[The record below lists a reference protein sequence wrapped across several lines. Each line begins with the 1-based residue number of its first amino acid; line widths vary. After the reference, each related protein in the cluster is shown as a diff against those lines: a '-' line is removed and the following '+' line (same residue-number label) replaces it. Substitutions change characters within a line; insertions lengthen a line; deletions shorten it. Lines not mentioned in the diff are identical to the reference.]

1 MCFLYIKKTRHES
14 PLANSSPQI
23 AHEVVSKRFQPDVA
37 PQNDMLGSFLR
48 HGLTQEQA
56 ESEIVVSLYGFR

>member
-1 MCFLYIKKTRHES
+1 MILHGLTFR
-14 PLANSSPQI
+14 SPQV

-56 ESEIVVSLYGFR
+56 ESEIIVSL